1 MRDSTAG
8 SPTLKSPRSN
18 LAGSDRGLIGTRSS
32 RSGRAE
38 GRIRA
43 MDDLS
48 RGERDHMYSL
58 MTGHFSAVTKAK
70 FEEDLSEKSW
80 VCTITDFNSG
90 RMTGFSTLMRFEAR
104 VSGETVA
111 ILYSGDTIV
120 ARESRWQQPLYRAMG
135 RHMLSLAESS
145 PQMRTLWLL
154 LSSGY
159 KTYRFL
165 PVFWREFFPR
175 YDAPT
180 PPCTRRLINI
190 VARIKFKNEY
200 DPEAGIVRFAE
211 PAPLRPGIAA
221 VDHNRGKDPH
231 VAFFLQANPDHA
243 AGDELVCL
251 TEVTRANLT
260 PAGHRIFREAPT
272 GAALIR

>member
-1 MRDSTAG
+1 MRDSTVG
-8 SPTLKSPRSN
+8 SRTLKSPRSN
-18 LAGSDRGLIGTRSS
+18 LAASDRGLIGAHSR

-43 MDDLS
+43 VDDLS
-48 RGERDHMYSL
+48 LGERDQMYSL
-58 MTGHFSAVTKAK
+58 MTGHFSAVTKAR
-70 FEEDLSEKSW
+70 FEADLSEKSW
-80 VCTITDFNSG
+80 VCTITDFDSR
-90 RMTGFSTLMRFEAR
+90 RMTGFSTLMRFE
-104 VSGETVA
+104 VPVNGETVA
-111 ILYSGDTIV
+111 VLYSGDTIV
-120 ARESRWQQPLYRAMG
+120 ARASRWQQPLYRAMG

-180 PPCTRRLINI
+180 PPGTRKLIDA

-211 PAPLRPGIAA
+211 PAPLRPGIAE

-231 VAFFLQANPDHA
+231 VAFFLQANPGHA

-251 TEVTRANLT
+251 TEVTRSNLT